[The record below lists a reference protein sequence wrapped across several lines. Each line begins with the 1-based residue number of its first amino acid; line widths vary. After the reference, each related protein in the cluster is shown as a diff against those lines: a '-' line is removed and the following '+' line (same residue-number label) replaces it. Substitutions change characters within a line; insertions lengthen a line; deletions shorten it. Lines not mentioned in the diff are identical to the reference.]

1 MHLLERFS
9 ERIND
14 TTLVTREYELTSH
27 VDPDDPAGAS
37 VRGRHTSTITRPN
50 GLTVATSAVGIQGT
64 ATHFDIT
71 IDLVVTVDGLPHHT
85 RQWVQSVPRHLL

>member
-1 MHLLERFS
+1 LLERLS

-14 TTLVTREYELTSH
+14 ATLVTREYELTSH

-50 GLTVATSAVGIQGT
+50 GLTTATSTVSIQGA
-64 ATHFDIT
+64 ATHFHVT

-85 RQWVQSVPRHLL
+85 RQWVASVPRHLL

>member
-1 MHLLERFS
+1 LLERLS

-14 TTLVTREYELTSH
+14 ATLVTREYELTSH
-27 VDPDDPAGAS
+27 VDPGDPAGAS

-50 GLTVATSAVGIQGT
+50 GLTTATSTVSIQGS
-64 ATHFDIT
+64 ATHFHVT

-85 RQWVQSVPRHLL
+85 RQWVKSVPRHLL